1 MRTGTASARF
11 KGAMK
16 AILAAGALASLG
28 ACAVVP
34 AGPPVYGYG
43 GGYVGPAVVAPAPVV
58 VPSASIYFGRSWGG
72 PRPGWGGPRGPYPYH
87 GWGGG
92 PRRW

>member
-11 KGAMK
+11 KGAIK

-34 AGPPVYGYG
+34 VGPPGYGYDG
-43 GGYVGPAVVAPAPVV
+43 AYAGPAVVAPVPLV

-72 PRPGWGGPRGPYPYH
+72 PRRPYPRHGYPGWGD
-87 GWGGG
+87 G

>member
-1 MRTGTASARF
+1 MKTGTANTRS
-11 KGAMK
+11 KGAIK

-34 AGPPVYGYG
+34 AGPPGYGYG
-43 GGYVGPAVVAPAPVV
+43 GAYVGPAVVAPAPVI
-58 VPSASIYFGRSWGG
+58 VPSASVWVGRSWGGG
-72 PRPGWGGPRGPYPYH
+72 PRPGWGGPYRSYY
-87 GWGGG
+87 G